1 MRKVMRKIEI
11 SEDENY
17 ALKQIFA
24 IFDKPKTEEEVFYAL
39 CFCICVSQTSQ
50 YSTLIVVA
58 MLKNIDFYNLSFEEY
73 MLMPLLK
80 GRTFSPKNKVK
91 RLLSAKKDFDLILR
105 ILEMDKHP
113 QELRDLLV
121 KFIKGLGMKTASHF
135 LRNLGYRNLVIIDNS
150 ILKFLK
156 ARRPTSDK
164 DYKKIEDKFSNIA
177 EGNHVTPAKLDAL
190 VRLRDNWTMLI

>member
-1 MRKVMRKIEI
+1 MRKIEI

-24 IFDKPKTEEEVFYAL
+24 TFDKPKTEEEVFYVL

-50 YSTLIVVA
+50 HSTSIVVD
-58 MLKNIDFYNLSFEEY
+58 MLKNLYFFNLSFEEC

-91 RLLSAKKDFDLILR
+91 RLLSAKKDFDLVLR
-105 ILEMDKHP
+105 ILEMDRHP

-135 LRNLGYRNLVIIDNS
+135 LRNLGYRDLVIIDNS
-150 ILKFLK
+150 TLKFLK
-156 ARRPTSDK
+156 CEGPTSDK
-164 DYKKIEDKFSNIA
+164 KYKKIEKNFKKIA
-177 EGNHVTPAKLDAL
+177 EANHVTSAKLDAL
-190 VRLRDNWTMLI
+190 VRLRDNWTMWR